1 MIAHMLLEWKRLGA
15 QNNFEKNRVGLREQ
29 NLTALLQVEV
39 KWLDLFN
46 STTLDFPSI

>member
-1 MIAHMLLEWKRLGA
+1 MIAHTLLEWKRLGA
-15 QNNFEKNRVGLREQ
+15 QYNFEKNRVGLREQ
-29 NLTALLQVEV
+29 NLTALLQVGV